1 MPIEFPVRNVWLQE
15 RGYFNIVFLP
25 AAQQKR
31 MEHNLIAKSYY
42 VAMNILFSIDWVVAH
57 YFLLVASLLFPINPE
72 LCTSIQSQHI
82 PNH

>member
-1 MPIEFPVRNVWLQE
+1 MF
-15 RGYFNIVFLP
+15 GYKKEAILTLFFLP

-31 MEHNLIAKSYY
+31 MEHNLIANSYY

>member
-1 MPIEFPVRNVWLQE
+1 MF
-15 RGYFNIVFLP
+15 GYKKGAILTLFFTSS
-25 AAQQKR
+25 ATEE
-31 MEHNLIAKSYY
+31 MEHNLIANSYC
-42 VAMNILFSIDWVVAH
+42 VAMNTLFSTDWVMAH